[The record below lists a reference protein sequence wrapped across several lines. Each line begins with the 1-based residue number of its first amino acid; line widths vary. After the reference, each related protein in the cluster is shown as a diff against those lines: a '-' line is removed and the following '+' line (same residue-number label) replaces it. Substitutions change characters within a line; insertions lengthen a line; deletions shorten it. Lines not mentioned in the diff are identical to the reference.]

1 MVVDH
6 DKHMCRRTTQR
17 TWRTTVVVV
26 VVVWG
31 EMQHLYLFTSALL
44 PADDAPQRP
53 SSVQSLQMSLMALS
67 N

>member
-1 MVVDH
+1 MQEDNTENMENNGGGGGGV
-6 DKHMCRRTTQR
+6 
-17 TWRTTVVVV
+17 
-26 VVVWG
+26 G
-31 EMQHLYLFTSALL
+31 GGMQHLYQFTSALL

>member
-1 MVVDH
+1 M
-6 DKHMCRRTTQR
+6 
-17 TWRTTVVVV
+17 

-31 EMQHLYLFTSALL
+31 EGRGGKGKGGMQHLYQFTSALL